1 MGRNRNRHLAPKI
14 QCLQTLTDR
23 YRYRLQPISY
33 PETLRVR
40 HPAPK
45 PKYLRHFIGWEPADK
60 PGSVVDSHSSGVRV
74 TARLLRPTRERPR
87 AAGRGAGPHVP
98 LFGLAPGGV
107 YPAAACC
114 HRRGALLPHHFNL
127 TARTSGVG
135 GIFSVALSVGSRPPG
150 VTWHPALWSPDF
162 PPPASGAT
170 PDRGATVWPTPCTSV
185 ADQVAARQAVN
196 AELGNARCER
206 TWVHAEPQ

>member
-127 TARTSGVG
+127 TARCRGVG
-135 GIFSVALSVGSRPPG
+135 GVFSAALSVGSRPPG

-170 PDRGATVWPTPCTSV
+170 HSSQFD
-185 ADQVAARQAVN
+185 
-196 AELGNARCER
+196 ELQLQGIPR
-206 TWVHAEPQ
+206 